1 MTDLTPSELFNLLAL
16 GLIGLSLTLAITRM
30 FRGRVLV
37 GLATLS
43 FWAVALLAVVTG
55 YSYRTELAFVAHR
68 VMATVVPGL
77 PIESGPKEVSILRT
91 GGGEFLVRGTS
102 GGVRLRFIFDT
113 GASAV
118 VLRAEDAVR
127 LGIDTRHLAY
137 DAEVSTANG
146 RALTAEA
153 TLPDLTVG
161 TVRVRDVAVLVAK
174 PGALHEN
181 LLGLTFLD
189 RLGSFSVADNKLVL
203 RGR

>member
-1 MTDLTPSELFNLLAL
+1 MTDLTQSELVNLLFL

-30 FRGRVLV
+30 FRGRVLA

-43 FWAVALLAVVTG
+43 VWAVALLAVVTG
-55 YSYRTELAFVAHR
+55 YSYRTELDGVAHR

-91 GGGEFLVRGTS
+91 GGGEFVVRGTS
-102 GGVRLRFIFDT
+102 GGVRLQFIFDT

-118 VLRAEDAVR
+118 VLRAEDAAR
-127 LGIDTRHLAY
+127 LGIDTRRLAY

-146 RALTAEA
+146 RALTGEA

-181 LLGLTFLD
+181 LLGMTFLD
-189 RLGSFSVADNKLVL
+189 RLGSFSVAGNKLVL